1 MRKIS
6 TPAASAIVTL
16 LLLGTAPLVRAS
28 DTPLSTI
35 GVSKVRIVRLSEVK
49 GAVQIDLNSG
59 QGFENA
65 MVNLPIVEQNRLQT
79 GTGVAEVEFED
90 NSTLRLAPDTLVE
103 FPQLELSSSG
113 AKLSSVR
120 VLKGMVYVS
129 MVDTRSNHFSLLFGE
144 RKLELPPMAHIRL
157 QMEPTQAELAVLGGP
172 VQVNGDS
179 SPIDV
184 PKKKTAIIPLDGHGE
199 PQIAKNVAATDFDD
213 WDHEAADYHK
223 RFATYAAN
231 ASSPS
236 GYGVSDM
243 AYYGGFV
250 NAGDCGSMWRPHFAS
265 AAWDPFS
272 NGAWA
277 YYPNAG
283 YSWVSPYPWGWA
295 PYHSG
300 SWAYCDGTGWGWLPG
315 GTWNGLNNAPATLIS
330 KPGLT
335 ILPHPPNR
343 PPRFAGS
350 TFVMVN
356 LKPLTPSSPDAEDS
370 FVFRKDSA
378 GLGVPRGSLGRL
390 DKFSAYCAACNGHH
404 ADLPRHLFKHD
415 HQSPFA
421 GRDESSDRRS
431 DRKLRCGLHS
441 PGICTCRIGDVVYLL
456 LTGLCYSEFI
466 NVIWFGVIQLGLDVS
481 CRIEWQQQWWRPP
494 TLEKRTPN
502 RKGRVHDAAFLLLHA
517 AAYFWRPKR

>member
-1 MRKIS
+1 MTKVS
-6 TPAASAIVTL
+6 TPAASATLTLTL
-16 LLLGTAPLVRAS
+16 LLFGTAPLVRAS
-28 DTPLSTI
+28 DTPASTI

-59 QGFENA
+59 RGFENA
-65 MVNLPIVEQNRLQT
+65 MANLPIVEQNRLQT

-103 FPQLELSSSG
+103 FPQLELLPSG

-129 MVDTRSNHFSLLFGE
+129 MVDTKINHFSLLFGE

-157 QMEPTQAELAVLGGP
+157 QMEPAQAELAVLGGP
-172 VQVNGDS
+172 IQIDGASNT
-179 SPIDV
+179 IDV
-184 PKKKTAIIPLDGHGE
+184 PKKKTAIIPLDGQGE
-199 PQIAKNVAATDFDD
+199 PQIAKNVAATDYDD

-223 RFATYAAN
+223 RFATYATN

-277 YYPNAG
+277 YYPNSG
-283 YSWVSPYPWGWA
+283 YSWVSPYPWGWT

-300 SWAYCDGTGWGWLPG
+300 SWAYCNGTGWGWLPG
-315 GTWNGLNNAPATLIS
+315 GTWNGLNNSPATLIS
-330 KPGLT
+330 KLGPT
-335 ILPHPPNR
+335 VLPHPPNR
-343 PPRFAGS
+343 TPVFGGS
-350 TFVMVN
+350 PLVMVN
-356 LKPLTPSSPDAEDS
+356 LKPLTPSSLGSEDH
-370 FVFRKDSA
+370 FVFRNDSA

-390 DKFSAYCAACNGHH
+390 DKFSQHTVQHGTATTPIYLATGSSNAITNRPSPAGVNRPASGVVTGNFGAGSIHRGYAPVLPATSTISALPGSATPSSSMSSNTVSTSHAGSSGGSSGGGHPH
-404 ADLPRHLFKHD
+404 
-415 HQSPFA
+415 
-421 GRDESSDRRS
+421 
-431 DRKLRCGLHS
+431 
-441 PGICTCRIGDVVYLL
+441 
-456 LTGLCYSEFI
+456 
-466 NVIWFGVIQLGLDVS
+466 
-481 CRIEWQQQWWRPP
+481 
-494 TLEKRTPN
+494 
-502 RKGRVHDAAFLLLHA
+502 
-517 AAYFWRPKR
+517 

>member
-1 MRKIS
+1 MMKIS

-129 MVDTRSNHFSLLFGE
+129 MVDTRINHFSLLFGE

-157 QMEPTQAELAVLGGP
+157 QIEPPQAELAVLGGP
-172 VQVNGDS
+172 VQINGDS

-184 PKKKTAIIPLDGHGE
+184 PKKKTAIIPLDGQGE

-231 ASSPS
+231 ANSPS

-243 AYYGGFV
+243 GYYGGFV

-356 LKPLTPSSPDAEDS
+356 LKPLTPSSPGVEDS

-390 DKFSAYCAACNGHH
+390 DKFSQRTVQHGTATTPIYLATSSNTITNR
-404 ADLPRHLFKHD
+404 PS
-415 HQSPFA
+415 QA
-421 GRDESSDRRS
+421 GMNRPTA
-431 DRKLRCGLHS
+431 GA
-441 PGICTCRIGDVVYLL
+441 
-456 LTGLCYSEFI
+456 TG
-466 NVIWFGVIQLGLDVS
+466 NFGVGSIHRGYAPVASATSSISSLPGSATPSSSTSSGSVS
-481 CRIEWQQQWWRPP
+481 SSS
-494 TLEKRTPN
+494 
-502 RKGRVHDAAFLLLHA
+502 VSMSHA
-517 AAYFWRPKR
+517 GSSGSSSGGGHPH

>member
-1 MRKIS
+1 MMKIS

-390 DKFSAYCAACNGHH
+390 DKFSQRTVQHGTATTPIYLATSSNTITNR
-404 ADLPRHLFKHD
+404 P
-415 HQSPFA
+415 SPA
-421 GRDESSDRRS
+421 GMNRPTA
-431 DRKLRCGLHS
+431 G
-441 PGICTCRIGDVVYLL
+441 V
-456 LTGLCYSEFI
+456 TG
-466 NVIWFGVIQLGLDVS
+466 NFGVGSIHRGYAPVASATSSISSLPGSATPSSSTSSGSVS
-481 CRIEWQQQWWRPP
+481 SSS
-494 TLEKRTPN
+494 
-502 RKGRVHDAAFLLLHA
+502 VSMSHA
-517 AAYFWRPKR
+517 GSSGSSSGGGHPH

>member
-390 DKFSAYCAACNGHH
+390 DKFSQHTVQHGTATTPIYLATSSNTITNR
-404 ADLPRHLFKHD
+404 PS
-415 HQSPFA
+415 QA
-421 GRDESSDRRS
+421 GMNRPTA
-431 DRKLRCGLHS
+431 GA
-441 PGICTCRIGDVVYLL
+441 
-456 LTGLCYSEFI
+456 TG
-466 NVIWFGVIQLGLDVS
+466 NFGVGSIHRGYAPVASATSSISSLPGSATPSSSTSSGSVS
-481 CRIEWQQQWWRPP
+481 SSS
-494 TLEKRTPN
+494 
-502 RKGRVHDAAFLLLHA
+502 VSMSHA
-517 AAYFWRPKR
+517 GSSGSSSGGGHPH